1 MDEPGAGEPEE
12 IRLQKSETD
21 NGVGYILT
29 RSGYLRGVHDVHCL
43 AAASEPKHEQ
53 VICGHAPFLDL
64 PLWTVAG
71 AIIEGKRPT
80 RPAYGFADS
89 LWKIAESCWQHE
101 RKDRPSIGTVV
112 ERLNEASRA

>member
-1 MDEPGAGEPEE
+1 VDEPRTAEPEE
-12 IRLQKSETD
+12 VRLQKSETD
-21 NGVGYILT
+21 DGVGYLLVW
-29 RSGYLRGVHDVHCL
+29 SGYLRGVHDFRCL
-43 AAASEPKHEQ
+43 IAIPGLKHEQ

-80 RPAYGFADS
+80 RPAYGFTDS
-89 LWKIAESCWQHE
+89 LWRIAERCWQHE

-112 ERLNEASRA
+112 EWLDEASRA